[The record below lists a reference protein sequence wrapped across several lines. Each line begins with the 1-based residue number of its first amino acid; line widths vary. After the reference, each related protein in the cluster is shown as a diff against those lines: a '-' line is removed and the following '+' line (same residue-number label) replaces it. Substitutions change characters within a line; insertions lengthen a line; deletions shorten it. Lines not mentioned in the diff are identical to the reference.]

1 MSRLGE
7 KPQDNKQLT
16 AAFPAALHSD
26 ALIALSAL
34 PENPHEWTSFA
45 VTVDTEGVLIPYRL
59 QHNTALIRRGQLR
72 KIQNQLLDCILTRHG
87 DGVLRQEYL
96 GRIIG
101 LNQVWVPPFVIQLL
115 GEYVVE
121 ILRVIEA
128 NLGNLDN
135 ALYARFLRDNPDFL
149 ALTEQR
155 VISYWDCYYRFS
167 CRKEDYPGFRAI
179 HFFKRLVKNED
190 RKTG

>member
-1 MSRLGE
+1 MKQE
-7 KPQDNKQLT
+7 PQNNNDLKY
-16 AAFPAALHSD
+16 AFPSDMHND
-26 ALIALSAL
+26 ALIAAQAL
-34 PENPHEWTSFA
+34 PENPYWWNSF
-45 VTVDTEGVLIPYRL
+45 TVCLNNETVSIPDRVRHDPASIKADKLSVLQKNL
-59 QHNTALIRRGQLR
+59 V
-72 KIQNQLLDCILTRHG
+72 DCILTRHH
-87 DGVLRQEYL
+87 DGFVRQFYL
-96 GRIIG
+96 ARIARS
-101 LNQVWVPPFVIQLL
+101 NHVWVPPFVIQLL
-115 GEYVVE
+115 GEYVAE
-121 ILRVIEA
+121 ILSVIEA

-135 ALYARFLRDNPDFL
+135 AVYAQFLRANPDFL